1 VPPMIVDDIKIEDF
15 SNTSRD
21 KITAFFRNKQVT
33 FSKDA
38 EKDVTGIIDD
48 IEENGDSA
56 LQMYTRKFDGVDLSG
71 FSVSGLE
78 IADAARGIAESL
90 SEAIDIAI
98 KRVRRFHEYN
108 PISDWTFTD
117 ELGNL
122 LGQKCTPLRRVGI
135 YIPGGKAVYP
145 SSLIMTAVP
154 AIAAGVEEI
163 VVVSPPSSF
172 TAPSALCVVLQKL
185 ECLNEVYRVGGVQAI
200 AALALGTESIP
211 RVDKIVGPG
220 NIYVALAKKLLFGYV
235 DIDMVAGP
243 SEVLVIADGS
253 VHPRVTA
260 SDLLAQAEHDE
271 NAKALCAV
279 TSLKLAR
286 EIATWI
292 VQLAEHSPRK
302 EIIEKSIRQN
312 GCIYIVRDLQDAVFL
327 ANEIAPEHLELQ
339 VQNPQECGKDIVNAG
354 AVFLGRYSAEAFG
367 DYIAGPSHVLPTGTT
382 ARFFSPLNVL
392 SFMKFSSIVQMSKT
406 GADALRKHAC
416 IIAESEGLY
425 AHSQSIRER
434 MSDHNRGGEFGSSVG
449 KG

>member
-1 VPPMIVDDIKIEDF
+1 MIVEDIRIKDF

-21 KITAFFRNKQVT
+21 IIAEFCMNKQVT

-38 EKDVTGIIDD
+38 EKDVAGIIDD
-48 IEENGDSA
+48 IEENGDGA
-56 LQMYTRKFDGVDLSG
+56 LQKYTKKFDGADLSE
-71 FSVSGLE
+71 FSVSSLE
-78 IADAARGIAESL
+78 IADAAGGIDETL

-98 KRVRRFHEYN
+98 ERVRRFHEHN
-108 PISDWTFTD
+108 PISNWTFTD

-172 TAPSALCVVLQKL
+172 TAPSALCAVLQKL

-220 NIYVALAKKLLFGYV
+220 NIYVTLAKKLLFGYV

-286 EIATWI
+286 EIANWI
-292 VQLAEHSPRK
+292 VLLAEHSPRK

-327 ANEIAPEHLELQ
+327 ANETAPEHLELQ
-339 VQNPQECGKDIVNAG
+339 VQNPQEYVKDIVNAG
-354 AVFLGRYSAEAFG
+354 AIFLGRYSAEAFG

-392 SFMKFSSIVQMSKT
+392 SFMKFSSIVRMSKT
-406 GADALRKHAC
+406 GADALRKYAC

-434 MSDHNRGGEFGSSVG
+434 MSDRDHDGEFGSSVG